1 LVSGKPASGQAQRR
15 GEPAFTFLK
24 MISDK
29 ALNLVR
35 LSTRPVLVTTG

>member
-1 LVSGKPASGQAQRR
+1 
-15 GEPAFTFLK
+15 

-35 LSTRPVLVTTG
+35 LSTRPVLVYRDKTEM